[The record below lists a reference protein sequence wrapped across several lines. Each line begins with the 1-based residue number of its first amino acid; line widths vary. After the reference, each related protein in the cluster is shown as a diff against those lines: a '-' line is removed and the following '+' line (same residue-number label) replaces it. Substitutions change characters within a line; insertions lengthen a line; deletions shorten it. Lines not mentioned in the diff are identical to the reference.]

1 MELGNIFSKHQVHS
15 SKQQSV
21 LQHAN
26 SNKISADAKLQEQI
40 SIRVLN
46 DLKLY

>member
-1 MELGNIFSKHQVHS
+1 MELRNIFSKHQVHS

-26 SNKISADAKLQEQI
+26 SNKMSADAKLQEQI

>member
-1 MELGNIFSKHQVHS
+1 MFLKFFSKHQVHS

-26 SNKISADAKLQEQI
+26 SNKMSGDAKLQEQI

-46 DLKLY
+46 DLNLY